1 MTEQTDIAAL
11 LERYDAILLDAYGV
25 LVTGAGALPGAA
37 ALVERLE
44 SECRPWQVVTNAASS
59 LPEQLADRF
68 RQMAVQIPS
77 HRVITSGSMIEH
89 HFDLSDLAGLR
100 CAVLGPVAS
109 HEYVRRA
116 GGDVVD
122 VDEPFDVL
130 CVCDEEGIDFLD
142 MANRAL
148 TGVCRGLDAGR
159 NVQLVLTN
167 PDIIYPS
174 GPGHFA
180 FTAGA
185 LALLIEEALALR
197 YPQPPRFTALGKP
210 EPAIFRE
217 ALRRIGATP
226 ENAVMIGDQR
236 HTDILGA
243 HRAGIASALVASGVA
258 GDHAHADL
266 PAPTWLLSGLGEGG

>member
-1 MTEQTDIAAL
+1 MTEQTDITTL
-11 LERYDAILLDAYGV
+11 LERYEAILLDAYGV

-37 ALVERLE
+37 ALIERLE
-44 SECRPWQVVTNAASS
+44 RDRRPWHVVTNAASS
-59 LPEQLADRF
+59 LPEQLAERF
-68 RQMAVQIPS
+68 RQMGVPIPP

-89 HFDLSDLAGLR
+89 HFGASDLAGRR

-116 GGDVVD
+116 GGDVVG

-148 TGVCRGLDAGR
+148 TGVCQGLDAGR
-159 NVQLVLTN
+159 DVQLVLTN

-174 GPGHFA
+174 GPGRFA

-197 YPQPPRFTALGKP
+197 YPEPPRFTALGKP
-210 EPAIFRE
+210 EPVIFRE
-217 ALRRIGATP
+217 ALRRTGA
-226 ENAVMIGDQR
+226 EAGNAVMIGDQR

-258 GDHAHADL
+258 GDRTHDDL
-266 PAPTWLLSGLGEGG
+266 PAPTWLLSGLGEGD